1 MSAKTSKVSKK
12 QELSEKVQEIQ
23 KRQQNWLKQRN
34 DHKKKH
40 TSVNPDTKTSTAS
53 CPDKTTN
60 STLSESSKR
69 NKYNTEYSV
78 EKTTTIQSKDKFQ
91 SWMETREN
99 AEKLME
105 TKNNASDE
113 PDVLKISST
122 RAPGY
127 ATPDPDWDPLAH
139 YSSHGRIHGQSNHGI
154 DAAKS
159 IMSHQ
164 DFDDMANKIVARVKN
179 ELDIPYKSHS
189 KVSDNFSEYKKSR
202 ESCDRT
208 KRDQE
213 QNDLI
218 ASHFCVECKTLMMS
232 SEHVPMI
239 LTPCAHSM
247 CQSCCQGRSLCPQ
260 CACTIL
266 SKTCNIMLLQ
276 IIQNHHKSR
285 EKTAENQQRQT
296 YSPDNY
302 REKAKTKQQHLD
314 EYENLQTR
322 QEVLRIE
329 SREIQGHMSKLA
341 NKIEQ
346 QRQQQQNIEREE
358 KKVRDKIQSLKEKLV
373 ELESHKKGYDREID
387 DIELERT
394 KDKNKLNMVQDT
406 LSSIEIEMEKL
417 RIQIDGR

>member
-34 DHKKKH
+34 DQKKKH
-40 TSVNPDTKTSTAS
+40 TSVNPETKTSIAS

-60 STLSESSKR
+60 STSSDSSKR

-78 EKTTTIQSKDKFQ
+78 EKTTTIPSKDKFQ

-105 TKNNASDE
+105 TKNNIPDE
-113 PDVLKISST
+113 PDVLKISSS

-127 ATPDPDWDPLAH
+127 ATPDPEWDPLAH

-179 ELDIPYKSHS
+179 ELDIPYKSH
-189 KVSDNFSEYKKSR
+189 K
-202 ESCDRT
+202 
-208 KRDQE
+208 
-213 QNDLI
+213 
-218 ASHFCVECKTLMMS
+218 CKTLMMS

-285 EKTAENQQRQT
+285 ERTAENRQRQT

-387 DIELERT
+387 DIEMERS

-406 LSSIEIEMEKL
+406 LSSIELEMEKL
-417 RIQIDGR
+417 RIQLDGR